1 MASFLPHN
9 IYYVVK
15 NGILGKR
22 LNMTDKELRRLR
34 RQDLLELLLEQSK
47 EAARFQMESDKK
59 QQELSRI
66 LESYERLKGKLD
78 DKDAVIEKLK
88 GRLDEK
94 DSLIEKLKKRL
105 DNKDEKIEKLEK
117 ENLRIQRTVHERR
130 K

>member
-78 DKDAVIEKLK
+78 DKDAVIE
-88 GRLDEK
+88 
-94 DSLIEKLKKRL
+94 SLIEKLKKRL

>member
-1 MASFLPHN
+1 
-9 IYYVVK
+9 
-15 NGILGKR
+15 
-22 LNMTDKELRRLR
+22 MTDKELRRLR